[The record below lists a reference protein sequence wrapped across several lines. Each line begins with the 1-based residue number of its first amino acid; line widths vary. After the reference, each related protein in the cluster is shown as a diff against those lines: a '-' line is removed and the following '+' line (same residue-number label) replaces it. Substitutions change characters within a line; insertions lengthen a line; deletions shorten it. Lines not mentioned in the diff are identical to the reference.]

1 MSKNVSVKLKLVFRN
16 NVQSHPPFNIQLK
29 DGKVVTIRAAEIA
42 DAEKLL
48 NTIKEYVPESEF
60 IPKLENELT
69 MTTKQCED
77 WIASFIQYDNSLLLV
92 AEYNNRIIGNID
104 LTGNR
109 RKVMEHTAVIGM
121 GILSEFRNSGL
132 GSAFITAII
141 NWSKANPM
149 LELIWLQVYSQ
160 NELGLGLYRKMGFEE
175 NGVTKGFFKH
185 NDIYY
190 DNLTMSMSVKRRIN

>member
-1 MSKNVSVKLKLVFRN
+1 M
-16 NVQSHPPFNIQLK
+16 QSPPPFNIQLK
-29 DGKVVTIRAAEIA
+29 DGKVVTIRAAVVA

-92 AEYNNRIIGNID
+92 AENNNKIIGNID

-121 GILSEFRNSGL
+121 GILSQFRNSGL
-132 GSAFITAII
+132 GTAFITAII
-141 NWSKANPM
+141 NWSKANPI

-160 NELGLGLYRKMGFEE
+160 NELALGLYRKMGFVE
-175 NGVTKGFFKH
+175 NGVTPGFFKH
-185 NDIYY
+185 KNRYY
-190 DNLTMSMSVKRRIN
+190 DNLTMSMSVK